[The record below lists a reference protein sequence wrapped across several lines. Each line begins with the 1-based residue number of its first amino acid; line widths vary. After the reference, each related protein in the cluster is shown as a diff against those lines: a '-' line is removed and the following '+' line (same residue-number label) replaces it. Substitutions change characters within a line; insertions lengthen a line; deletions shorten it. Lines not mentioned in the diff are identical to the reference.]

1 MTTPTINELQKLI
14 DRARF
19 CKNTGEEFIWDNS
32 WLNKCQEELDG
43 LFQDLLEAKRVIELA
58 ELTDGQ
64 YPSDCVARKVAQL
77 YLHTAKEA

>member
-19 CKNTGEEFIWDNS
+19 CKNTDEVFIWDNS
-32 WLNKCQEELDG
+32 WLDKCQEELDC
-43 LFQDLLEAKRVIELA
+43 LYQDLLEARNVIKLA

-64 YPSDCVARKVAQL
+64 NPSDCVARKIAQL
-77 YLHTAKEA
+77 YLHTAEEA